1 MPRFLSA
8 LGRSGAFSFIPFWN
22 PPTNYF
28 ASLCNCCRAL
38 FDNEEVMPSSFRTSY
53 AARPIACLYLA
64 FAILFVTGAAAASDC
79 IPIHEASRHVGETAC
94 VSGRVVK
101 VKVGSKG
108 VHFLDFCE
116 DQMACP
122 FSVVVF
128 PHDLK
133 DVGDVRRL
141 AGHLIEIN
149 GPIKLYDGRAEIILN
164 RVSQVAGG
172 LLLMPPL
179 PKDYDVEKQG
189 HYSAGHLYSKK
200 LKAAKPTPNST
211 ATYGNESDVEN
222 P

>member
-1 MPRFLSA
+1 M
-8 LGRSGAFSFIPFWN
+8 GHFSFIPFWN
-22 PPTNYF
+22 PPTNYS
-28 ASLCNCCRAL
+28 ASLRICRRAL
-38 FDNEEVMPSSFRTSY
+38 FDNEEVIPSSFRTPYVS
-53 AARPIACLYLA
+53 AAALGSTAKRSLSVRLA
-64 FAILFVTGAAAASDC
+64 FVILFATGAAVASDC

>member
-1 MPRFLSA
+1 MRRAWLNCLMLVVAAICGLPV
-8 LGRSGAFSFIPFWN
+8 
-22 PPTNYF
+22 
-28 ASLCNCCRAL
+28 SLL
-38 FDNEEVMPSSFRTSY
+38 
-53 AARPIACLYLA
+53 
-64 FAILFVTGAAAASDC
+64 ASDC
-79 IPIHEASRHVGETAC
+79 IPIHEASQHIGQTAC
-94 VSGRVVK
+94 VTGRVLK

-141 AGHLIEIN
+141 AGHLIEIK
-149 GPIKLYDGRAEIILN
+149 GPVKLYDGRAEIILD
-164 RVSQVAGG
+164 RISQISGG
-172 LLLMPPL
+172 STLVPPL

-189 HYSAGHLYSKK
+189 HYSAGHLHSKK
-200 LKAAKPTPNST
+200 LKTPKHKPYPT
-211 ATYGNESDVEN
+211 ATYGNEAQVGDAET